1 MQAKVLDSSM
11 ASALELWA
19 AMGRPC
25 APDFKADAFLA
36 KQPQFGWMRPLLR
49 DMPSGPW
56 TRFGTGMTGETK

>member
-1 MQAKVLDSSM
+1 MQM
-11 ASALELWA
+11 WA

-36 KQPQFGWMRPLLR
+36 AQPQFGWMRGLLR

-56 TRFGTGMTGETK
+56 TRFSAGMTRDTQ